1 MPKFSTNNLLDK
13 EEKKSRYAGLL
24 VDQLDVK
31 KENEF
36 ASNVSSLK
44 EERRL
49 RCQKIKLRTFWEK
62 REEKRRKTAP
72 LPDQII
78 GAFPEHNERK

>member
-31 KENEF
+31 KVNEF

-44 EERRL
+44 R
-49 RCQKIKLRTFWEK
+49 KLTQ
-62 REEKRRKTAP
+62 RRKKAP
-72 LPDQII
+72 LPD
-78 GAFPEHNERK
+78 

>member
-1 MPKFSTNNLLDK
+1 MPKFSTNKLLDK

-44 EERRL
+44 R
-49 RCQKIKLRTFWEK
+49 KLTQ
-62 REEKRRKTAP
+62 RRKKAP
-72 LPDQII
+72 LP
-78 GAFPEHNERK
+78 EN

>member
-24 VDQLDVK
+24 VDQLDLK

-36 ASNVSSLK
+36 ASNVTSLK
-44 EERRL
+44 EERKL
-49 RCQKIKLRTFWEK
+49 RCQIKLLVRCQN
-62 REEKRRKTAP
+62 RK
-72 LPDQII
+72 
-78 GAFPEHNERK
+78 NYERVEGGQK

>member
-1 MPKFSTNNLLDK
+1 MSKFSTNNLLDK

-24 VDQLDVK
+24 VDQLDLK

-44 EERRL
+44 EERKL
-49 RCQKIKLRTFWEK
+49 RCQIKLLERCQN
-62 REEKRRKTAP
+62 RK
-72 LPDQII
+72 
-78 GAFPEHNERK
+78 NYERVEGSQK

>member
-44 EERRL
+44 RKFT
-49 RCQKIKLRTFWEK
+49 Q
-62 REEKRRKTAP
+62 RRKKAP
-72 LPDQII
+72 LPD
-78 GAFPEHNERK
+78 